1 MPGVG
6 AAFFHLTMNENKDTN
21 AAFFIGLPRLLAQV
35 AALTM
40 IVAAVASLWRFFALQ
55 SPSSPLHMG
64 PLRGPIESLAEGC
77 WIAGFG
83 GLAIAAIL
91 PRLDADHR
99 LVRRVYFLLLV
110 GWGIMLVGLVAGAFL
125 GTSGTQVIKAYPR
138 TVAVLFIK
146 LTGFVFVSA
155 GLLHLAVAFFR
166 SGRGG
171 SRG

>member
-1 MPGVG
+1 
-6 AAFFHLTMNENKDTN
+6 MNENTNKDTTSL
-21 AAFFIGLPRLLAQV
+21 IGLPRLVARV
-35 AALTM
+35 AALTL
-40 IVAAVASLWRFFALQ
+40 IVAALASLWRFFALQ

-83 GLAIAAIL
+83 GMAVAAIL
-91 PRLDADHR
+91 PRLGADHR
-99 LVRRVYFLLLV
+99 LVKRVCLLLLV

-138 TVAVLFIK
+138 TIAVLFIK
-146 LTGFVFVSA
+146 LTGFVFVLA
-155 GLLHLAVAFFR
+155 GLLHLAVAAFR

-171 SRG
+171 SRD